1 MPTYVALLRGVN
13 VGKAKRVPMAELRDV
28 LAGLGCTDVTTLL
41 NSGNAVFK
49 SAARSPAGCAAR
61 IARALAE
68 RFEFDVPV
76 VVKSARELAAIVAGN
91 PLRFTEADHSSLLV
105 AFVQDAG
112 QLARL
117 RRLDSLV
124 VPPEQYAVGSH
135 GAYLLC
141 ASGLLESKA
150 GCRVAGQGRF
160 DRDDPQLGHG
170 LEAARTGTFDR
181 RLSLRHCGQ
190 LSRRGPVTHVDPSVQ
205 VQDSPCDGDPGR
217 PRLRRLDHH

>member
-13 VGKAKRVPMAELRDV
+13 VGKAKRVPMADLRDV
-28 LAGLGCTDVTTLL
+28 LAGLACTDVTTLL

-49 SAARSPAGCAAR
+49 SSARSPAGCAAM

-91 PLRFTEADHSSLLV
+91 PLRFAEADHSRLLV

-112 QLARL
+112 ALASL
-117 RRLDSLV
+117 REIDSLV
-124 VPPEQYAVGSH
+124 VSPEQFAVGSH
-135 GAYLLC
+135 AAYLLC

-150 GCRVAGQGRF
+150 GAALHRRGGQ
-160 DRDDPQLGHG
+160 DSHDPQLGDG
-170 LEAARTGTFDR
+170 PEAAGTGTFDQ
-181 RLSLRHCGQ
+181 RLSLRH
-190 LSRRGPVTHVDPSVQ
+190 
-205 VQDSPCDGDPGR
+205 
-217 PRLRRLDHH
+217 